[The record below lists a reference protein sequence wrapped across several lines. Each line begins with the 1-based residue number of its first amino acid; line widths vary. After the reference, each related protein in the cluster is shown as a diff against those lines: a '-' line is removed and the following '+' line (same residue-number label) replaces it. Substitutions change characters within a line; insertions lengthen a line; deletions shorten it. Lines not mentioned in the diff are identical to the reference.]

1 MINIKNNLKD
11 LRLSK
16 NLTQQ
21 ELANQLNLLLLDG
34 MKPISKMNIS
44 NWENGKHS
52 IKPDIA
58 RLLADYFGV
67 TVPYLLGYHE
77 ETIAFKFP
85 SDEEGFYKETQKL
98 IDMAENL
105 EEDSEI
111 YSQVQQVKD
120 MAILVRSSREKIKAR
135 YSQKVYD
142 VLSDKETDVEFYR
155 YLNFLLDKKEYLKS
169 DLLVY
174 LSLLD
179 SSDKE
184 IIFKMITEFKKQ

>member
-1 MINIKNNLKD
+1 MNRLKK
-11 LRLSK
+11 LRQEKGLSQK
-16 NLTQQ
+16 ALT
-21 ELANQLNLLLLDG
+21 EMLNDKSDFTVTLRTVQ
-34 MKPISKMNIS
+34 
-44 NWENGKHS
+44 NWEANKTP
-52 IKPDIA
+52 IKSAPAQI
-58 RLLADYFGV
+58 LADYFGV

-98 IDMAENL
+98 IDMAENI
-105 EEDSEI
+105 EQDSEI

-120 MAILVRSSREKIKAR
+120 TAILVRSSREKIKDR

-142 VLSDKETDVEFYR
+142 ALSDKETDVEFYR
-155 YLNFLLDKKEYLKS
+155 YLTFLLDKKEYLKS

>member
-1 MINIKNNLKD
+1 MNRLKK
-11 LRLSK
+11 LRQEKGLSQK
-16 NLTQQ
+16 SLT
-21 ELANQLNLLLLDG
+21 EMLNDKSDFTVTLRTVQ
-34 MKPISKMNIS
+34 
-44 NWENGKHS
+44 NWEANKTP
-52 IKPDIA
+52 IKSAPAQI
-58 RLLADYFGV
+58 LADYFGV

-98 IDMAENL
+98 IDMAENI
-105 EEDSEI
+105 EQDSEI

-142 VLSDKETDVEFYR
+142 ALSDKETDVEFYR

>member
-1 MINIKNNLKD
+1 MNRLKK
-11 LRLSK
+11 LRQEKGLSQK
-16 NLTQQ
+16 ALT
-21 ELANQLNLLLLDG
+21 EMLNDKSDFTVTLRTVQ
-34 MKPISKMNIS
+34 
-44 NWENGKHS
+44 NWEANKTP
-52 IKPDIA
+52 IKSAPAQI
-58 RLLADYFGV
+58 LADYFGV

-98 IDMAENL
+98 IDMAENI
-105 EEDSEI
+105 EQDSEI

-155 YLNFLLDKKEYLKS
+155 YLTFLLDKKEYLKS

>member
-1 MINIKNNLKD
+1 MNRLKK
-11 LRLSK
+11 LRQEKGLSQK
-16 NLTQQ
+16 ALT
-21 ELANQLNLLLLDG
+21 EILNDKSDFTVTLRTVQ
-34 MKPISKMNIS
+34 
-44 NWENGKHS
+44 NWEANKTP
-52 IKPDIA
+52 IKSAPAQI
-58 RLLADYFGV
+58 LADYFGV

-98 IDMAENL
+98 IDMAEIL

-142 VLSDKETDVEFYR
+142 VLSDKETNVEFYR

>member
-1 MINIKNNLKD
+1 MNRLKK
-11 LRLSK
+11 LRQEKGLSQK
-16 NLTQQ
+16 ALT
-21 ELANQLNLLLLDG
+21 EMLNDKSDFTVTLRTVQ
-34 MKPISKMNIS
+34 
-44 NWENGKHS
+44 NWEANKTP
-52 IKPDIA
+52 IKSAPAQI
-58 RLLADYFGV
+58 LADYFGV

-98 IDMAENL
+98 IDMAENI
-105 EEDSEI
+105 EQDSEI

>member
-1 MINIKNNLKD
+1 MNRLKK
-11 LRLSK
+11 LRQEKGLSQK
-16 NLTQQ
+16 ALT
-21 ELANQLNLLLLDG
+21 EILNDKSDFTVTLRTVQ
-34 MKPISKMNIS
+34 
-44 NWENGKHS
+44 NWEANKTP
-52 IKPDIA
+52 IKSAPAQI
-58 RLLADYFGV
+58 LADYFGV

-98 IDMAENL
+98 IDMAENI
-105 EEDSEI
+105 EQDSEI

>member
-1 MINIKNNLKD
+1 MNRLKK
-11 LRLSK
+11 LRQEKGLSQK
-16 NLTQQ
+16 ALT
-21 ELANQLNLLLLDG
+21 EILNDKSDFTVTLRTVQ
-34 MKPISKMNIS
+34 
-44 NWENGKHS
+44 NWEANKTP
-52 IKPDIA
+52 IKSAPAQI
-58 RLLADYFGV
+58 LADYFGV

>member
-1 MINIKNNLKD
+1 MNRLKK
-11 LRLSK
+11 LRQEKGLSQK
-16 NLTQQ
+16 ALT
-21 ELANQLNLLLLDG
+21 EMLNDKSDFAVTLRTVQ
-34 MKPISKMNIS
+34 
-44 NWENGKHS
+44 NWEANKTP
-52 IKPDIA
+52 IKSAPAQI
-58 RLLADYFGV
+58 LADYFGV

-98 IDMAENL
+98 IDMAENI
-105 EEDSEI
+105 EQDSEI
-111 YSQVQQVKD
+111 YSQVQQVKN

-135 YSQKVYD
+135 YGQKVYD
-142 VLSDKETDVEFYR
+142 VLSDKETEVEFYR
-155 YLNFLLDKKEYLKS
+155 YLTFLLDKKEYLKS

>member
-1 MINIKNNLKD
+1 MRQEKGLSQKALTEMLNDKSD
-11 LRLSK
+11 FTVTLR
-16 NLTQQ
+16 TVQ
-21 ELANQLNLLLLDG
+21 
-34 MKPISKMNIS
+34 
-44 NWENGKHS
+44 NWEANKTP
-52 IKPDIA
+52 IKSAPAQI
-58 RLLADYFGV
+58 LADYFGV

-98 IDMAENL
+98 IDMAENI
-105 EEDSEI
+105 EQDSEI

>member
-1 MINIKNNLKD
+1 MNRLKK
-11 LRLSK
+11 LRQEKGLSQK
-16 NLTQQ
+16 ALT
-21 ELANQLNLLLLDG
+21 EILNDKSDFTVTLRTVQ
-34 MKPISKMNIS
+34 
-44 NWENGKHS
+44 NWEANKTP
-52 IKPDIA
+52 IKSAPAQI
-58 RLLADYFGV
+58 LADYFGV

-98 IDMAENL
+98 IDMAENI
-105 EEDSEI
+105 EQDSEI

-142 VLSDKETDVEFYR
+142 ALSDKETDVEFYR
-155 YLNFLLDKKEYLKS
+155 YLTFLLDKKEYLKS

>member
-1 MINIKNNLKD
+1 MNRLKK
-11 LRLSK
+11 LRQEKGLSQK
-16 NLTQQ
+16 ALT
-21 ELANQLNLLLLDG
+21 EMLNDKSDFTVTLRTVQ
-34 MKPISKMNIS
+34 
-44 NWENGKHS
+44 NWEANKTP
-52 IKPDIA
+52 IKSAPAQI
-58 RLLADYFGV
+58 LADYFGV

-98 IDMAENL
+98 IDMAENI
-105 EEDSEI
+105 EQDSEI

-142 VLSDKETDVEFYR
+142 ALSDKETEVEFYR
-155 YLNFLLDKKEYLKS
+155 YLTFLLDKKEYLKS

>member
-1 MINIKNNLKD
+1 MNRLKK
-11 LRLSK
+11 LRQEKGLSQK
-16 NLTQQ
+16 ALT
-21 ELANQLNLLLLDG
+21 EILNDKSDFTVTLRTVQ
-34 MKPISKMNIS
+34 
-44 NWENGKHS
+44 NWEANKTP
-52 IKPDIA
+52 IKSAPAQI
-58 RLLADYFGV
+58 LADYFGV

-179 SSDKE
+179 STDKE

>member
-1 MINIKNNLKD
+1 MNRLKK
-11 LRLSK
+11 LRQEKGLSQK
-16 NLTQQ
+16 ALT
-21 ELANQLNLLLLDG
+21 EMLNDKSDFTVTLRTVQ
-34 MKPISKMNIS
+34 
-44 NWENGKHS
+44 NWEANKTP
-52 IKPDIA
+52 IKSAPAQI
-58 RLLADYFGV
+58 LADYFGV

-98 IDMAENL
+98 IDMAENI
-105 EEDSEI
+105 EQDSEI

-142 VLSDKETDVEFYR
+142 ALSDKETDVEFYR
-155 YLNFLLDKKEYLKS
+155 YLTFLLDKKEYLKS

>member
-1 MINIKNNLKD
+1 MGELKVTNSTNIKT
-11 LRLSK
+11 LRK
-16 NLTQQ
+16 KKKLTQE
-21 ELANQLNLLLLDG
+21 ELASIIGVTKLTILR
-34 MKPISKMNIS
+34 
-44 NWENGKHS
+44 WENGERVPKAD
-52 IKPDIA
+52 KA
-58 RLLADYFGV
+58 QLLADYFGV

-77 ETIAFKFP
+77 KTIAFKFP

-98 IDMAENL
+98 IDMAENI
-105 EEDSEI
+105 EQDSEI

-120 MAILVRSSREKIKAR
+120 MAILIRSSRKKIKTR
-135 YSQKVYD
+135 YGQKVYD
-142 VLSDKETDVEFYR
+142 VLSDKETEVEFYR
-155 YLNFLLDKKEYLKS
+155 YLTFLLDKKEYLKS

>member
-1 MINIKNNLKD
+1 MNRLKK
-11 LRLSK
+11 LRQEKGLSQK
-16 NLTQQ
+16 ALT
-21 ELANQLNLLLLDG
+21 EMLNDKSDFTVTLRTVQ
-34 MKPISKMNIS
+34 
-44 NWENGKHS
+44 NWEANKTP
-52 IKPDIA
+52 IKSAPAQI
-58 RLLADYFGV
+58 LADYFGV

-98 IDMAENL
+98 IDMAENI
-105 EEDSEI
+105 EQDSEI

-120 MAILVRSSREKIKAR
+120 MAILVRSSREEIKAR

-155 YLNFLLDKKEYLKS
+155 YLTFLLDKKEYLKS

>member
-1 MINIKNNLKD
+1 MNRLKKLRKEKGLSQKALTEMLNNKSD
-11 LRLSK
+11 FTVTLR
-16 NLTQQ
+16 TVQ
-21 ELANQLNLLLLDG
+21 
-34 MKPISKMNIS
+34 
-44 NWENGKHS
+44 NWEANKTP
-52 IKPDIA
+52 IKSAPAQI
-58 RLLADYFGV
+58 LADYFGV

-98 IDMAENL
+98 IDMAENI
-105 EEDSEI
+105 EQDSEI

-135 YSQKVYD
+135 HGQKVYD
-142 VLSDKETDVEFYR
+142 VLSDKETEVEFYR
-155 YLNFLLDKKEYLKS
+155 YLTFLLDKKEYLKS

>member
-1 MINIKNNLKD
+1 MNRLKK
-11 LRLSK
+11 LRQEKGLSQK
-16 NLTQQ
+16 ALT
-21 ELANQLNLLLLDG
+21 EMLNDKSDFTVTLRTVQ
-34 MKPISKMNIS
+34 
-44 NWENGKHS
+44 NWEANKTP
-52 IKPDIA
+52 IKSAPAQI
-58 RLLADYFGV
+58 LADYFGV
-67 TVPYLLGYHE
+67 TVPKEEGYHE

-98 IDMAENL
+98 IDMAENI
-105 EEDSEI
+105 EQDSEI

-142 VLSDKETDVEFYR
+142 ALSDKETDVEFYR

>member
-1 MINIKNNLKD
+1 MNRLKK
-11 LRLSK
+11 LRQEKGLSQK
-16 NLTQQ
+16 ALT
-21 ELANQLNLLLLDG
+21 EILNDKSDFTVTLRTVQ
-34 MKPISKMNIS
+34 
-44 NWENGKHS
+44 NWEANKTP
-52 IKPDIA
+52 IKSAPAQI
-58 RLLADYFGV
+58 LADYFGV

-105 EEDSEI
+105 EEDREI

>member
-1 MINIKNNLKD
+1 MNRLKK
-11 LRLSK
+11 LRQEKGLSQK
-16 NLTQQ
+16 ALT
-21 ELANQLNLLLLDG
+21 EMLNDKSDFTVTLRTVQ
-34 MKPISKMNIS
+34 
-44 NWENGKHS
+44 NWEANKTP
-52 IKPDIA
+52 IKSAPAQI
-58 RLLADYFGV
+58 LADYFGV

-98 IDMAENL
+98 IDMAENI
-105 EEDSEI
+105 EQDSEI

-142 VLSDKETDVEFYR
+142 ALSDKETDVEFYR